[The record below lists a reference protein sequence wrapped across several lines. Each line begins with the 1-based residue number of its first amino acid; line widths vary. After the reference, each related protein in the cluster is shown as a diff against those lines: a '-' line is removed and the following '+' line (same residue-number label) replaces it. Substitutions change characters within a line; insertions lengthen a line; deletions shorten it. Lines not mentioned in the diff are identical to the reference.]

1 MSDIRA
7 VTGALAAG
15 MALGAIF
22 FGGLWWTV
30 RRGVHAASPGLW
42 FGLSALL
49 RMAIT
54 VSGFYFIARL
64 GWPSLIA
71 CLCGLLA
78 ARAAVTH
85 LTRTAR

>member
-1 MSDIRA
+1 
-7 VTGALAAG
+7 

-30 RRGVHAASPGLW
+30 HRGVNATIPGLW

-54 VSGFYFIARL
+54 VCGLYFVARL

-71 CLCGLLA
+71 CLCGVLI
-78 ARAAVTH
+78 ARTAVVH
-85 LTRTAR
+85 LTRTAA